1 MHQIRSGEAKTK
13 THKVYMHLSGRACK
27 LQTLRNELRM
37 PHQTLTSA
45 LSRLQDMGLVK
56 QDDSGRFSHVP
67 KEDREYHAMLRDQ
80 ERYNRWVKKGHDN
93 GWFQPNGTPKPRQPR
108 RVVLSKQMSI
118 LDELK

>member
-27 LQTLRNELRM
+27 LQTLRNELKM

-45 LSRLQDMGLVK
+45 LSRLQDMGMVK
-56 QDDSGRFSHVP
+56 QQEDGRFTHVAP
-67 KEDREYHAMLRDQ
+67 ADREYHAMLREQ
-80 ERYNRWVKKGHDN
+80 HRYNRWLKKGIDN

-118 LDELK
+118 LDVL